1 MRAFVREQLGA
12 IPLFHGV
19 DPDTYEAMLP
29 LFDCLDGKTTED
41 YAQRVEPSV
50 QGGRKIAAGLLERL
64 YPTTAAAA

>member
-29 LFDCLDGKTTED
+29 LFDCLD
-41 YAQRVEPSV
+41 VE
-50 QGGRKIAAGLLERL
+50 AAGADIIVEGVLPPFLCILCHGAVSIILRNGL
-64 YPTTAAAA
+64 